1 MTMTTP
7 SITTPVATSKNMSC
21 NINLPWFVQ
30 GTEYCPA
37 EATFEPLVNGE
48 RAFGAVYDAIM
59 AAKHSVEIACWGFQ
73 PSMYFKRGDTCSLCI
88 GELLALKAQEGVQV
102 KVLCWSDSTH
112 MAQAL
117 ENTTPGDNV
126 SNWIPGLDDFFHATS
141 ISKGLGFDSTTR
153 KLEELRAKG
162 AQDRDKDQIEID
174 KLWYRQVRLAYTGAE
189 TGVIELGQ
197 RFFRVM
203 GWGDEESIKDTRLQ
217 FVTRDFSVTDRV
229 ETAWRLAMQALDQ
242 DRSTKNKVMSTGAM
256 FLAPTHHQKM
266 VLVDYEQPD
275 LAVGFVMGHN
285 TLDAYWDKDD
295 HAYERQTAQKGRNGT
310 TPRQDISSR
319 VTGPILEY
327 LNQNFCEAWEK
338 ETKVDLLTARKHIA
352 DKLKGR
358 REYGTP
364 LMAQILR
371 THSQS
376 NVRDIEKLYL
386 KAVNNTSQFI
396 YIENQYFRWPPL
408 AEKIKSVVQNLV
420 DGGRNLEAH
429 GPIYLFVV
437 TNSSEEG
444 MGDGSVNTFRMLK
457 QLGRPELLPGVAR
470 AERHDELMDELYAA
484 KQEELLAT
492 QKAAAFNQIHGIDHT
507 ERAARIYEPL
517 KNKLAEARAK
527 VARLEQEMPE
537 KDAEIIT
544 PSEIEGLKM
553 HICTLVAPDSPPD
566 NWMDVYIHSKL
577 MIIDDVFTT
586 VGSANIN
593 TRSMQVDTEL
603 NICIEDPSVTKPLR
617 EHLFDLH
624 IGKRISGLDTPDIYQ
639 KWQEAIDKNKSRKTK
654 SMQDTHATTPN
665 GPIASLVEFLQESSA
680 RKNLD

>member
-1 MTMTTP
+1 MATP

-48 RAFGAVYDAIM
+48 RAFGAVYDTIM
-59 AAKHSVEIACWGFQ
+59 AATQSVEIICWGFQ
-73 PSMYFKRGDTCSLCI
+73 PSMYFKRGDTSSLCI
-88 GELLALKAQEGVQV
+88 GELLAKKAKEGVQV
-102 KVLCWSDSTH
+102 KVLCWYDSTH
-112 MAQAL
+112 MAQSL
-117 ENTTPGDNV
+117 ENPTPGDNV
-126 SNWIPGLDDFFHATS
+126 SNWAPGLDDFFHATS
-141 ISKGLGFDSTTR
+141 ISKGLGFDRVNKT
-153 KLEELRAKG
+153 LEELRAKG
-162 AQDRDKDQIEID
+162 EQNRNKDQIEID

-189 TGVIELGQ
+189 TGPIELGQ

-203 GWGDEESIKDTRLQ
+203 GWGDEESIKNTTLQ

-229 ETAWRLAMQALDQ
+229 EIAWRLAMEALDQ
-242 DRSTKNKVMSTGAM
+242 DRSKTNKAMSTTAM
-256 FLAPTHHQKM
+256 FAAPTHHQKM
-266 VLVDYEQPD
+266 VLVDYEKPE

-295 HAYERQTAQKGRNGT
+295 HAYERMAAQKGRNGA

-338 ETKVDLLTARKHIA
+338 ETHINLLPARKHIV
-352 DKLKGR
+352 DQLKAR
-358 REYGTP
+358 QAYGTP

-386 KAVNNTSQFI
+386 KAVNNTTQFI

-408 AEKIKSVVQNLV
+408 AEKIKSVVQSLL
-420 DGGRNLEAH
+420 DAGRDLKKH

-437 TNSSEEG
+437 TNSSNEG

-457 QLGRPELLPGVAR
+457 HLGRPELLPGVAQ
-470 AERHDELMDELYAA
+470 AERHDELMDELYSA

-517 KNKLAEARAK
+517 KSKLAEARAK
-527 VARLEQEMPE
+527 VERLEQEMPG
-537 KDAEIIT
+537 KDAEPIT
-544 PSEIEGLKM
+544 PSEIPGLKM
-553 HICTLVAPDSPPD
+553 HICTLVAPDSPQD
-566 NWMDVYIHSKL
+566 DWMDVYVHSKL
-577 MIIDDVFTT
+577 MIVDDVFTT
-586 VGSANIN
+586 IGSANIN
-593 TRSMQVDTEL
+593 TRSMQADTEL
-603 NICIEDPSVTKPLR
+603 NICIEDPAITKPLR
-617 EHLFDLH
+617 EHLFRIHTGDQENEEN
-624 IGKRISGLDTPDIYQ
+624 IAITFDNWGDIIRENGSRRVKKTPTGVEPEKRPPY
-639 KWQEAIDKNKSRKTK
+639 R
-654 SMQDTHATTPN
+654 
-665 GPIASLVEFLQESSA
+665 SLVEFLNESSA

>member
-1 MTMTTP
+1 MTTP
-7 SITTPVATSKNMSC
+7 LITTPVATSKNMSC
-21 NINLPWFVQ
+21 NINMPWFVQ
-30 GTEYCPA
+30 GTEYCPT

-59 AAKHSVEIACWGFQ
+59 AAKQSVEIICWGFQ
-73 PSMYFKRGDTCSLCI
+73 PSMYFKRGDSCSLCI

-102 KVLCWSDSTH
+102 KVLCWYDSTH
-112 MAQAL
+112 MAQSM
-117 ENTTPGDNV
+117 ENPTPGDNV
-126 SNWIPGLDDFFHATS
+126 SNWAPGLDDFFHATS
-141 ISKGLGFDSTTR
+141 ISKELGFDR
-153 KLEELRAKG
+153 VNKKLEELRAKG
-162 AQDRDKDQIEID
+162 EQNRNKDQIEID

-189 TGVIELGQ
+189 TGPIELGQ

-203 GWGDEESIKDTRLQ
+203 GWADEESIKDTTLQ
-217 FVTRDFSVTDRV
+217 FVTRDFSVSDRV
-229 ETAWRLAMQALDQ
+229 EIAWRLAMEALDQ
-242 DRSTKNKVMSTGAM
+242 DRSKTNKVMSTTAM

-266 VLVDYEQPD
+266 VLVDYEKPE

-295 HAYERQTAQKGRNGT
+295 HAYERMAAQKGRNGA

-338 ETKVDLLTARKHIA
+338 ETHINLLPARKHIV
-352 DKLKGR
+352 DQLKAR
-358 REYGTP
+358 QAYGTP

-371 THSQS
+371 TRSQS

-386 KAVNNTSQFI
+386 KAVNNTTQFI

-408 AEKIKSVVQNLV
+408 AEKIKSVVQNLL
-420 DGGRNLEAH
+420 DGGRDLEVD
-429 GPIYLFVV
+429 GPVYLFVV
-437 TNSSEEG
+437 TNSSNEG

-492 QKAAAFNQIHGIDHT
+492 QKAAAFNQVHGIDHT

-537 KDAEIIT
+537 KDAEIVT
-544 PSEIEGLKM
+544 PSEIEGLKI
-553 HICTLVAPDSPPD
+553 HICTLVAPDSPPND
-566 NWMDVYIHSKL
+566 WMDVYVHSKL
-577 MIIDDVFTT
+577 MIVDDVFTT
-586 VGSANIN
+586 IGSANIN

-603 NICIEDPSVTKPLR
+603 NICVEDPSVTKPLR

-624 IGKRISGLDTPDIYQ
+624 IGKKISGLDTTETYQ
-639 KWQEAIDKNKSRKTK
+639 KWQEAIDKNKSRRTK
-654 SMQDTHATTPN
+654 GMQDTQVTTPD
-665 GPIASLVEFLQESSA
+665 GPIASLVEFLQESST

>member
-1 MTMTTP
+1 MTTP

-30 GTEYCPA
+30 DTEYHPA

-59 AAKHSVEIACWGFQ
+59 AAKHSVEIICWGFQ
-73 PSMYFKRGDTCSLCI
+73 PSMYFKRGATCSLCI

-102 KVLCWSDSTH
+102 KILCWSDSTH
-112 MAQAL
+112 MAQFL
-117 ENTTPGDNV
+117 ENPTPGDNV
-126 SNWIPGLDDFFHATS
+126 SNWIPGLDDFFHASAVT
-141 ISKGLGFDSTTR
+141 KGLGLDSVNKTIEGMRTQAEQNR
-153 KLEELRAKG
+153 NEE
-162 AQDRDKDQIEID
+162 QIQID
-174 KLWYRQVRLAYTGAE
+174 KMWYRQVRLAYTGAE
-189 TGVIELGQ
+189 TGPIEIGQ

-203 GWGDEESIKDTRLQ
+203 KWGNEESVKNTSLQ
-217 FVTRDFSVTDRV
+217 FVTRDFSIEDRV
-229 ETAWRLAMQALDQ
+229 EIAWQLEIAALDQ
-242 DRSTKNKVMSTGAM
+242 DRSRKNKIMSTSAM

-266 VLVDYEQPD
+266 VLVDYEKPE

-295 HAYERQTAQKGRNGT
+295 HAYERKTSQAGRNGA

-319 VTGPILEY
+319 VTGPILKY
-327 LNQNFCEAWEK
+327 LNENFCEAWKK
-338 ETKVDLLTARKHIA
+338 ETKVDLLPAREHIA
-352 DKLKGR
+352 DQLKARKACGI
-358 REYGTP
+358 P

-371 THSQS
+371 THSQGAVAVW
-376 NVRDIEKLYL
+376 NIEKLYL
-386 KAVNNTSQFI
+386 KAVNNTTKFI

-408 AEKIKSVVQNLV
+408 AEKIKSVVQNLLDCGRDLEV
-420 DGGRNLEAH
+420 DG
-429 GPIYLFVV
+429 PVYLFVV
-437 TNSSEEG
+437 TNSSNEG

-537 KDAEIIT
+537 KDAEIVT
-544 PSEIEGLKM
+544 PSEIEGLKI
-553 HICTLVAPDSPPD
+553 HICTLVAPDSPPND
-566 NWMDVYIHSKL
+566 WMDVYVHSKL
-577 MIIDDVFTT
+577 MIVDDVFTT
-586 VGSANIN
+586 IGSANIN

-603 NICIEDPSVTKPLR
+603 NICVEDPSVTKPLR
-617 EHLFDLH
+617 EHLFGIH
-624 IGKRISGLDTPDIYQ
+624 TGKTTTELDIKETYRKWQDIMDNNKSNRAQGTQDTPAA
-639 KWQEAIDKNKSRKTK
+639 E
-654 SMQDTHATTPN
+654 PN
-665 GPIASLVEFLQESSA
+665 SPVASLVEFLQESPA